1 MLSNQRDP
9 PTRAGQCSG
18 DLGNY
23 FLKSKRRN
31 LVKDLT
37 EDKLRP

>member
-9 PTRAGQCSG
+9 QLGLVNVLG

-23 FLKSKRRN
+23 SIKSKRRN
-31 LVKDLT
+31 LVKDLS
-37 EDKLRP
+37 EDKPRP